1 MDKLHQ
7 SKKVICG
14 IAIGSLCLLLIGT
27 KTFLIK
33 TSNADNTNDSQI
45 INTEDIDR
53 ISAINTEVLKQ
64 TGAIDKGSLN
74 EVPAVD
80 TEASKQTRMT
90 DTEDLNEVLA
100 ANTEDLDNSQTISE
114 AELRAWVGEYTFLE
128 LDTTPAGSPMMMDFA
143 IKIYENG
150 YADISV
156 NGQTTYISARA
167 EVYGNR
173 EEIRLVFAECLPED
187 VTSGDYWD
195 DSDIL
200 VSFRKS
206 GDDIYTYWGELKS
219 VVLLYSDQVSGKIYF
234 TKNNAKSDQDSE
246 EAEKE
251 HVVYAAEKEEDS
263 SKIFEKEMEQAS
275 LKKVADGYELTLY
288 DKDYEKVYSEIYP
301 TPAGSIKVPEIN
313 ELSGD
318 LLEISMSV
326 GSPAVYI
333 YFFDK
338 ETAEI
343 SPTYF
348 NPIVL
353 ENKYIAY
360 MDDDKGGVLIF
371 TDIFQRGEVYIEVE
385 KNFAPYANP
394 MDAVIDIKIIDSC
407 HIELQYYEGED
418 FAEKSEVIL
427 VDIK

>member
-14 IAIGSLCLLLIGT
+14 IVIGSLCLLLIGI
-27 KTFLIK
+27 KAFLIK

-45 INTEDIDR
+45 INAEDIDR
-53 ISAINTEVLKQ
+53 ISAINTEALKQ
-64 TGAIDKGSLN
+64 TGVIGESSLN

-80 TEASKQTRMT
+80 TVALNQTGMT

-156 NGQTTYISARA
+156 NGQTTYISVGA

-173 EEIRLVFAECLPED
+173 EEIRLVFAGCLPED

-200 VSFRKS
+200 VSFQKS

-234 TKNNAKSDQDSE
+234 TKNNAKSNQDSE

-263 SKIFEKEMEQAS
+263 SEIFEKEMEQAS

-301 TPAGSIKVPEIN
+301 TPAGSIKVPEMN

-333 YFFDK
+333 YFF
-338 ETAEI
+338 
-343 SPTYF
+343 
-348 NPIVL
+348 
-353 ENKYIAY
+353 
-360 MDDDKGGVLIF
+360 
-371 TDIFQRGEVYIEVE
+371 
-385 KNFAPYANP
+385 
-394 MDAVIDIKIIDSC
+394 
-407 HIELQYYEGED
+407 
-418 FAEKSEVIL
+418 
-427 VDIK
+427 